1 MARSIRFSLLL
12 LLLVWFGLDA
22 WSLAQAVSTAA
33 APVERITVGNS
44 TEPLYGPWKFHI
56 GDSPLNPVTHAPLW
70 AEPDFDD
77 SQWETVDLTPQDK
90 SLDPIYGISG
100 MVPGWTV
107 RGHARHWGY
116 AWYRIRVQV
125 AAPAGEKLAL
135 AGPSAVDDGYQVLQD
150 GNLLGS
156 FGGFSTLRPVI
167 YSTQPMVFALP
178 ESPDGSPTTR
188 LLAFRV
194 WMESSTLKDFPNVGG
209 LRTAPLLGEAGAVAA
224 NYQLLGF
231 EHFRADAHLILLAM
245 LFGLLA
251 IMAFNLILFDRSD
264 QVYVWLGA
272 TFLLIMANDTM
283 TVLVAATQ
291 HLSVANGD
299 LIRLV
304 ILRPLMYAA
313 WVMVWWNWFGLH
325 RPSWLPR
332 AAAALTL
339 LYALSTAMDRD
350 LFFTAVPHPLSSA
363 FSIMYLVT
371 RWLFPLLT
379 LVCVVYGIRRV
390 GLEGWSVLP
399 AVILWGIAQFSSE
412 FQFLSIHLNWF
423 PFGVQVTLGD
433 IANLLLAFVI
443 AGLLLRRLLGTVRL
457 QRLMELDVK
466 QAQEVRRVILPEAIA
481 SLPGL
486 AIESEY
492 RPAREVGGD
501 FFQII
506 PHLPDGSLLIVAGD
520 VTGKGLQ
527 AGMLVAL
534 LVGAIRTSAQFD
546 LDPLSVLNILNQR
559 LWGRSEA
566 SATCLA
572 LRIAADG
579 EATLANAGHVPPYL
593 NCEPLEIAGSLP
605 LGIVE
610 DAAFSVMRFRLT
622 VGDHLLMMSDGI
634 AEATDPDGNLFGF
647 ERVLDMV
654 RNSASAAVIATAAQK
669 FGQEDDISVISIVRT
684 AA

>member
-1 MARSIRFSLLL
+1 
-12 LLLVWFGLDA
+12 
-22 WSLAQAVSTAA
+22 
-33 APVERITVGNS
+33 
-44 TEPLYGPWKFHI
+44 
-56 GDSPLNPVTHAPLW
+56 
-70 AEPDFDD
+70 
-77 SQWETVDLTPQDK
+77 
-90 SLDPIYGISG
+90 
-100 MVPGWTV
+100 
-107 RGHARHWGY
+107 
-116 AWYRIRVQV
+116 
-125 AAPAGEKLAL
+125 
-135 AGPSAVDDGYQVLQD
+135 
-150 GNLLGS
+150 
-156 FGGFSTLRPVI
+156 
-167 YSTQPMVFALP
+167 
-178 ESPDGSPTTR
+178 
-188 LLAFRV
+188 
-194 WMESSTLKDFPNVGG
+194 
-209 LRTAPLLGEAGAVAA
+209 
-224 NYQLLGF
+224 
-231 EHFRADAHLILLAM
+231 
-245 LFGLLA
+245 
-251 IMAFNLILFDRSD
+251 
-264 QVYVWLGA
+264 
-272 TFLLIMANDTM
+272 
-283 TVLVAATQ
+283 
-291 HLSVANGD
+291 VANGD

-313 WVMVWWNWFGLH
+313 WFMVWWNWFGLQ

-350 LFFTAVPHPLSSA
+350 MFFTAVPHPLSSA

-466 QAQEVRRVILPEAIA
+466 HAQEVQRVILPEAIA

-506 PHLPDGSLLIVAGD
+506 PHLSDGSLFIVAGD

-605 LGIVE
+605 LGLVE
-610 DAAFSVMRFRLT
+610 DAEFTVLHFSLTPGDRL
-622 VGDHLLMMSDGI
+622 LLMSDGI
-634 AEATDPDGNLFGF
+634 VEATDVNGKLFGF
-647 ERVLDMV
+647 ERIHALLRDEVSAAAL
-654 RNSASAAVIATAAQK
+654 ASAAQN
-669 FGQEDDISVISIVRT
+669 FGQEDDISVISITRI

>member
-1 MARSIRFSLLL
+1 VARSIRFSLLL